1 MVLLSRQFRAEE
13 PIAHPFIEQ
22 IDIKSETCLT
32 CHPEKKQGKF
42 VHSAVGMGCENCHQ
56 AKSEINKT
64 TITFVATGGD
74 LCAKCHEAS
83 KDPVQHAPFK
93 TGQCLVCH
101 DPHTGD
107 YKAQTR
113 APVNT
118 LCLSCHGENPS
129 IAKVNKESKLVT
141 MLGNQLV
148 SLEGYAQ
155 APKLGLDPGGTS
167 GHPVRGHPLTGKDP
181 RRKDGILS
189 CLSCHSPHSSALPK
203 LMPAGLKSNADLCAQ
218 CHKIVAYA
226 HNWIWVA
233 EGRGAAEDLSLGYH
247 CDFMPV
253 NGGQR
258 NDPVL
263 QGPLLGGRS

>member
-1 MVLLSRQFRAEE
+1 MSVPLAPIRRRTSIRKVNLTLHSLLLAIMVLLTRQVPAEE

-22 IDIKSETCLT
+22 KDIKSKTCLT

-56 AKSEINKT
+56 ATSETNKT

-83 KDPVQHAPFK
+83 KDPVQHGPFK

-118 LCLSCHGENPS
+118 LCFSCHGEKPS
-129 IAKVNKESKLVT
+129 IVKVNTETKLVT

-148 SLEGYAQ
+148 SLEGYRQ

-167 GHPVRGHPLTGKDP
+167 GHPL
-181 RRKDGILS
+181 
-189 CLSCHSPHSSALPK
+189 
-203 LMPAGLKSNADLCAQ
+203 
-218 CHKIVAYA
+218 
-226 HNWIWVA
+226 WVT
-233 EGRGAAEDLSLGYH
+233 R
-247 CDFMPV
+247 
-253 NGGQR
+253 
-258 NDPVL
+258 
-263 QGPLLGGRS
+263 